1 MNTNHIVYES
11 LKGLGMPMNMKGY
24 PLISK
29 AISMCLEKP
38 ELIGEMNTIYSQL
51 AEEQGIPFS
60 TVVRN
65 IVYCIGVTLSNS
77 AQVEE
82 YFGARVHYENIK
94 PNEFIAGVCEHIRM
108 KEIKKE
114 ASEQ

>member
-1 MNTNHIVYES
+1 MNMNHAIYES

-29 AISMCLEKP
+29 AVAMCLEKP
-38 ELIGEMNTIYSQL
+38 ELTGEMNTIYNQL
-51 AEEQGIPFS
+51 AEEQGMPFS

-65 IVYCIGVTLSNS
+65 MIYCIRITLSNS
-77 AQVEE
+77 AQAEE
-82 YFGARVHYENIK
+82 YFGARVSYENIK

-108 KEIKKE
+108 EKNKKE